1 MTEQMTC
8 FLLPSLAET
17 SSQFPFGFLLES
29 LLILLSK
36 ADSSG
41 ARNFRVTPSPWLLFG
56 VLAFVDKNLGNYFV
70 FSVIES
76 RILTVSRH
84 AGLDTFVVY
93 LRPLSLFTFVQDFIR
108 CISTASNVTKC
119 PLSLSFWGAK
129 ARDNFQSRKASGNEP
144 IYLVFSLTLL
154 YY

>member
-1 MTEQMTC
+1 MKFLICGIDFAVPSLHSSIPTGLNVTLLLIVFFPFRHQIFSALISDILCPEMTEQMTC

-41 ARNFRVTPSPWLLFG
+41 ASNFRVTPSPWLLFG

-70 FSVIES
+70 SSVKES
-76 RILTVSRH
+76 RRLNCFSPC
-84 AGLDTFVVY
+84 
-93 LRPLSLFTFVQDFIR
+93 RP
-108 CISTASNVTKC
+108 
-119 PLSLSFWGAK
+119 
-129 ARDNFQSRKASGNEP
+129 
-144 IYLVFSLTLL
+144 
-154 YY
+154 